1 MNENGATVDYS
12 EYEWGRVVGSGT
24 GAPHIEYRNKAQCVA
39 LTDTG
44 MVIFIVEPSPAY
56 GEDVLYLP
64 GGGIEQGESPQEAAN
79 RELQEEIGY
88 KALRLTPLGE
98 LRPWVKY
105 LHHSA
110 FLYLAREL
118 TPSKLHGDEI
128 HNITTELVPL
138 NDFERVIAA
147 GRLHDSTVIAALYLA
162 RDYIKQEQDNLL

>member
-1 MNENGATVDYS
+1 MSENEQPVIYL
-12 EYEWGRVVGSGT
+12 EQEWGRVIANGDDSPFV
-24 GAPHIEYRNKAQCVA
+24 EYRDKSQCVA
-39 LTDTG
+39 LTDSG

-56 GEDVLYLP
+56 GQDVLYLP
-64 GGGIEQGESPQEAAN
+64 GGGIEPGESAQDAAN

-88 KALRLTPLGE
+88 KALRLDRLGE

-105 LHHSA
+105 LRHSA
-110 FLYLAREL
+110 HLFLAREL

-138 NDFERVIAA
+138 NGFERLITS

-162 RDYIKQEQDNLL
+162 RDFIKQEQDAFS